1 MEKDSLHLGCT
12 DQGNQHFNTE
22 RCIICQKGKT
32 CRLTSTNGEREKI
45 IKAVEVRKDD
55 VFDRLHSPD
64 LDKDF
69 LNVIMNLINAIP

>member
-12 DQGNQHFNTE
+12 DQGNQGFNTE

-32 CRLTSTNGEREKI
+32 CRLTSTTAEREKI
-45 IKAVEVRKDD
+45 LKAVEVRKDD
-55 VFDRLHSPD
+55 VFDRLLSPD

-69 LNVIMNLINAIP
+69 LNVIMNVIIAIP